1 MLLIF
6 LILGKGYQVTL
17 NEIIGNTG
25 VESEMKTIP
34 VSIHFGGTKM
44 ALPCNPTCFF
54 LWHCFVY
61 LQHATIPQGLSFLC
75 VFSIMMLI
83 P

>member
-6 LILGKGYQVTL
+6 LIFGKGYQVTL

-54 LWHCFVY
+54 SLALFCLLTTCHDSAGFK
-61 LQHATIPQGLSFLC
+61 FFMC
-75 VFSIMMLI
+75 VF
-83 P
+83 